1 MEKNY
6 TSYCGLDCNE
16 CSYKVSQGCGGCIAT
31 GGTPFWANGDSVKC
45 EVAECNKAEGRGF
58 CGECGK
64 FPCEILNRFAY
75 DEEQGDDGKRIE
87 NCKVIKARLVKEA
100 RDGIDP
106 IGVCGHH
113 CDYCFMGQWCG
124 SCRSNYNCCSF
135 AVLFEDKKCPNV
147 SCADEK
153 GLDGCYDCLELENCT
168 VGYYG
173 NENEYAAKATA
184 IYIKKYGKEKYTETL
199 KKAIEGGMEY
209 AKDLDGCGSVEKAVE
224 LLEKWG

>member
-1 MEKNY
+1 
-6 TSYCGLDCNE
+6 
-16 CSYKVSQGCGGCIAT
+16 
-31 GGTPFWANGDSVKC
+31 
-45 EVAECNKAEGRGF
+45 
-58 CGECGK
+58 
-64 FPCEILNRFAY
+64 
-75 DEEQGDDGKRIE
+75 
-87 NCKVIKARLVKEA
+87 
-100 RDGIDP
+100 
-106 IGVCGHH
+106 
-113 CDYCFMGQWCG
+113 MGQWCG
-124 SCRSNYNCCSF
+124 SCRSDYNCCSF

-153 GLDGCYDCLELENCT
+153 GLDGCYDCLDLENCI

>member
-6 TSYCGLDCNE
+6 TSYCGLDCNK
-16 CSYKVSQGCGGCIAT
+16 CSYKVSYGCGGCIAT
-31 GGTPFWANGDSVKC
+31 EGTPFWANWDSVKC
-45 EVAECNKAEGRGF
+45 DF
-58 CGECGK
+58 
-64 FPCEILNRFAY
+64 
-75 DEEQGDDGKRIE
+75 
-87 NCKVIKARLVKEA
+87 
-100 RDGIDP
+100 
-106 IGVCGHH
+106 
-113 CDYCFMGQWCG
+113 CFMGQWCG
-124 SCRSNYNCCSF
+124 SCRSDYNCCSF

-184 IYIKKYGKEKYTETL
+184 IYIKKYGKEKYTEIL

-209 AKDLDGCGSVEKAVE
+209 AKDLDECGSVEKAVE

>member
-16 CSYKVSQGCGGCIAT
+16 CSYKVSQDCGGCIAT
-31 GGTPFWANGDSVKC
+31 GGTPFWSNGDSVKC

-75 DEEQGDDGKRIE
+75 DEE
-87 NCKVIKARLVKEA
+87 
-100 RDGIDP
+100 
-106 IGVCGHH
+106 
-113 CDYCFMGQWCG
+113 
-124 SCRSNYNCCSF
+124 
-135 AVLFEDKKCPNV
+135 
-147 SCADEK
+147 

-173 NENEYAAKATA
+173 NKNEYAAKATA

-209 AKDLDGCGSVEKAVE
+209 AKDLDECGSVEKAVE